1 MEQRE
6 PKILDTGEYV
16 AVLRA
21 LVEEGREV
29 SMVVWGGSMTPF
41 LGHGRDRIFFAAPQ
55 QPLRRGDMVF
65 FRRAGGQNV
74 MHRICRVRP
83 EGFYLVGDAQVRVE
97 GPIRREQIFARVTRV
112 ERKGRLL
119 APGDPLW
126 DFFAGPW
133 LLLRPL
139 RPAILRLYRA
149 LRRK

>member
-1 MEQRE
+1 M
-6 PKILDTGEYV
+6 
-16 AVLRA
+16 
-21 LVEEGREV
+21 
-29 SMVVWGGSMTPF
+29 
-41 LGHGRDRIFFAAPQ
+41 
-55 QPLRRGDMVF
+55 
-65 FRRAGGQNV
+65 
-74 MHRICRVRP
+74 
-83 EGFYLVGDAQVRVE
+83 GDAQVRVE